1 MKNGDKYIQ
10 QYFNRQ
16 TQVSINSRWLP
27 AAILDF
33 SEFTKLSLLRILYHM
48 YSLSILFNYSPI
60 ILHIFGYGGSFK
72 YDLIKDGCQ
81 FKMAAYKKSLKIVF
95 CHEIDIKQTQS
106 KKMVSNIVQQYFKT
120 QIFVHVKIQDG
131 CWLPSW
137 IFQVF

>member
-33 SEFTKLSLLRILYHM
+33 SEFTKLCFFAYYIIRTGCQF
-48 YSLSILFNYSPI
+48 LSNYSPI